1 MQGSDHDSDN
11 CCLPDLFR
19 HLQWAKPFPSHLNLL
34 HAAMNPSPPN
44 VSIAFKVQ
52 EWPEEVTGSNP
63 RKISDGPLPTD
74 SHKDS
79 RERLTSWQDC
89 ASEKPGN
96 DPPWKE
102 SIRLYFCDDTT
113 GE

>member
-63 RKISDGPLPTD
+63 RKISDGPLPHRFTQGFA
-74 SHKDS
+74 SAFGFVA
-79 RERLTSWQDC
+79 RL
-89 ASEKPGN
+89 
-96 DPPWKE
+96 
-102 SIRLYFCDDTT
+102 RLRKA
-113 GE
+113 GK